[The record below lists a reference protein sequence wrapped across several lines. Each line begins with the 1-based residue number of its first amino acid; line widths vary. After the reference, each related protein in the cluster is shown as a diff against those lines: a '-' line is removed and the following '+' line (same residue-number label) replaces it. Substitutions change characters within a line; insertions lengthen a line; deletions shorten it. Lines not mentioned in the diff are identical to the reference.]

1 MPPCK
6 RNSCFGGDN
15 GCFGGS
21 EMPDPITVVM
31 GENNGFLGGD
41 CAIVMGALRVSG
53 ALLELWGKPLVKGSK
68 GAITVVVGALLV
80 VMGALLELW
89 ERYWSFGGVI

>member
-1 MPPCK
+1 
-6 RNSCFGGDN
+6 
-15 GCFGGS
+15 
-21 EMPDPITVVM
+21 MPDPITVVM
-31 GENNGFLGGD
+31 GENNVFWGGD

-80 VMGALLELW
+80 VMGALLEFW
-89 ERYWSFGGVI
+89 GRYWSYGGIILYNVEVPSAKVAFTT